1 MKRLLVV
8 LVVVAGCKKDQPAQ
22 PKPMPAPTP
31 MEALLPERPANAAS
45 IDAGPNAT
53 EAEREALFEVAP
65 FTVHGKTA
73 PANART
79 LELAGDSMKFGDGGL
94 TIIDDVSAQKVVQSL
109 GGAPV
114 LLTSQDG
121 TYLAQVTP
129 LLAALDDAKAEVWLK
144 HPEAPFAYKLQLR
157 DEPAFQAWLDD
168 PSPGKVRIIQRADG
182 YELSTGLG
190 KLHGLDPNGPTVPVR
205 GGKLDLATLQK
216 GLDRVKERFKSAPE
230 LYFVPSYGTD
240 LTALARTV
248 AANWL
253 SDDQVVFS
261 EQDWVYPRPVKE
273 APKAPDGGGK

>member
-8 LVVVAGCKKDQPAQ
+8 LLLALGCKKEQPP
-22 PKPMPAPTP
+22 PKPMPAPKP
-31 MEALLPERPANAAS
+31 LEALIPERPANAAAV
-45 IDAGPNAT
+45 DAGPNAT

-65 FTVHGKTA
+65 FTIHGKVA
-73 PANART
+73 PANAVAI
-79 LELAGDSMKFGDGGL
+79 ELVGDSMKVGDGGL
-94 TIIDDVSAQKVVQSL
+94 TIIDEGSAQKAVQSL

-114 LLTSQDG
+114 LLSSQDG

-129 LLAALDDAKAEVWLK
+129 LLTALDDAKAEVWLK
-144 HPEAPFAYKLQLR
+144 HPEAPFSYKLVLR

-168 PSPGKVRIIQRADG
+168 PEPGKVRIIERADG
-182 YELSTGLG
+182 YELTTGLG

-216 GLDRVKERFKSAPE
+216 GLDRVKARFKSAPE

-240 LTALARTV
+240 LTNLARTV

-253 SDDQVVFS
+253 SNDEVVFS

-273 APKAPDGGGK
+273 APKTADAGVK

>member
-8 LVVVAGCKKDQPAQ
+8 LLAVAGCKKDQPVQ
-22 PKPMPAPTP
+22 PKPMPTPTP
-31 MEALLPERPANAAS
+31 MEALVPERPANAAA

-65 FTVHGKTA
+65 FTVHGRPP

-79 LELAGDSMKFGDGGL
+79 VELVGDSMKTGDAGL
-94 TIIDDVSAQKVVQSL
+94 TIIDDASAQKLAASL
-109 GGAPV
+109 NGTPV
-114 LLTSQDG
+114 LLTAQDG

-144 HPEAPFAYKLQLR
+144 HPDANVAYKLVLR

-168 PSPGKVRIIQRADG
+168 PSPGKVRIIHRADG
-182 YELSTGLG
+182 YELTTGLG

-205 GGKLDLATLQK
+205 GGKLDLPTLQK
-216 GLDRVKERFKSAPE
+216 GLDRVKERFKMAQE

-240 LTALARTV
+240 LANIARTV

-273 APKAPDGGGK
+273 APKAADGGK

>member
-1 MKRLLVV
+1 VL
-8 LVVVAGCKKDQPAQ
+8 LVVVACKKDQPPQ
-22 PKPMPAPTP
+22 KPMPAPNP
-31 MEALLPERPANAAS
+31 LEALVPERPANAATV
-45 IDAGPNAT
+45 DAGPNAT
-53 EAEREALFEVAP
+53 EAEREALFDVAP

-79 LELAGDSMKFGDGGL
+79 VELAGDSMKFGDGGL
-94 TIIDDVSAQKVVQSL
+94 TIIDDASAQKLVQSL

-114 LLTSQDG
+114 LLIAPEG

-129 LLAALDDAKAEVWLK
+129 LLAALDDGKAEVWLK
-144 HPEAPFAYKLQLR
+144 HPDTSFSYKLVLR

-168 PSPGKVRIIQRADG
+168 PEPGKVRIIQRADG
-182 YELSTGLG
+182 YELTTGLG

-216 GLDRVKERFKSAPE
+216 GLDRVKERFKMAPE

-240 LTALARTV
+240 LTQLARTV

-273 APKAPDGGGK
+273 LPKDAGKN